1 MPKQKKK
8 RPMEFK
14 KKLLIWATAATSACI
29 AASYILSAC
38 GLEPVSEVAVSM
50 IETCLGAIIGYC
62 IATFGEKN
70 SRNKY
75 GLDRNGNPR
84 DINNDEGIGG

>member
-1 MPKQKKK
+1 MARRRKK

-14 KKLLIWATAATSACI
+14 KKLLVWAVVATSVCI
-29 AASYILSAC
+29 AADYILSAC
-38 GLEPVSEVAVSM
+38 GLEPPSGVSEAM
-50 IETCLGAIIGYC
+50 ITTCIGSIIAYC
-62 IATFGEKN
+62 LATYGEKN

-84 DINNDEGIGG
+84 ELNNDEIGG